1 MTIPERVLNCR
12 FSLQIKTTKVQR
24 MTMLNRPEL
33 RWGHK
38 LKLQAAKALT
48 LIVFFTLEPA
58 VAGEN
63 PAVYRYQQANGV
75 TAFSDRAPKDRP
87 YQLVRFDCFACA
99 LQSAVNW
106 HNTPLFLQKYQQE
119 IASAA
124 KQHQLDPALLRAVI
138 HAESAFNPKALSK
151 SGAAGLM
158 QLMPDTASEV
168 GVKNVWHQQQNIQ
181 GGASYL
187 SSLLKRYKGNIKLA
201 MAAYN
206 AGPGAVDKHQGI
218 PPYTETQVYVERV
231 VLLWS
236 RYQKAT

>member
-1 MTIPERVLNCR
+1 
-12 FSLQIKTTKVQR
+12 
-24 MTMLNRPEL
+24 MTMLNKLIPK
-33 RWGHK
+33 WGHK
-38 LKLQAAKALT
+38 FKLQAAKALT
-48 LIVFFTLEPA
+48 LSVFLMLPSA
-58 VAGEN
+58 VIAKN
-63 PAVYRYQQANGV
+63 PPIYRYQQANGV
-75 TAFSDRAPKDRP
+75 IAFSDRAPKNRP
-87 YQLVRFDCFACA
+87 YQLLRLDCFACGA
-99 LQSAVNW
+99 QSSVNW
-106 HNTPLFLQKYQQE
+106 HNTPLFLQNYQQE

-138 HAESAFNPKALSK
+138 HAESAFNAKALSK

-158 QLMPDTASEV
+158 QLMPETATDL
-168 GVKNVWHQQQNIQ
+168 GVTNVWHQQQNIQ

-206 AGPGAVDKHQGI
+206 AGSGAVDKHQGI
-218 PPYTETQVYVERV
+218 PPYRETQRYVERV

>member
-1 MTIPERVLNCR
+1 M
-12 FSLQIKTTKVQR
+12 QR
-24 MTMLNRPEL
+24 MTMLNKL
-33 RWGHK
+33 ISKWGHK

-48 LIVFFTLEPA
+48 LSVFLMLPPA
-58 VAGEN
+58 VVAEN
-63 PAVYRYQQANGV
+63 PPVYRYRQANGII
-75 TAFSDRAPKDRP
+75 AFSDRAPKNRP
-87 YQLVRFDCFACA
+87 YQLLRFDCFACSV
-99 LQSAVNW
+99 QSAVLW

-119 IASAA
+119 ITSAA

-138 HAESAFNPKALSK
+138 HAESAFDAKALSK

-158 QLMPDTASEV
+158 QLMPETATDL
-168 GVKNVWHQQQNIQ
+168 GVTNVWHQQQNIQ
-181 GGASYL
+181 GGAAYL

-218 PPYTETQVYVERV
+218 PPYTETQLYVERV

-236 RYQKAT
+236 RYQKAI

>member
-1 MTIPERVLNCR
+1 
-12 FSLQIKTTKVQR
+12 
-24 MTMLNRPEL
+24 MLNRAVL

-48 LIVFFTLEPA
+48 LIVFFRLDPA
-58 VAGEN
+58 LAEEN

-75 TAFSDRAPKDRP
+75 TAFSDRAPKNRP
-87 YQLVRFDCFACA
+87 YQLLRFDCYACD
-99 LQSAVNW
+99 LKSAVNW

-119 IASAA
+119 ITSAA

-138 HAESAFNPKALSK
+138 HAESAFNPRALSK

-158 QLMPDTASEV
+158 QLMPDTATEV

-181 GGASYL
+181 GGAFYL
-187 SSLLKRYKGNIKLA
+187 ASLLKRYKDDVKLA

-218 PPYTETQVYVERV
+218 PPYAETQRYVERV
-231 VLLWS
+231 QLLFS
-236 RYQKAT
+236 RYQKAAYSS

>member
-1 MTIPERVLNCR
+1 MLDRLN
-12 FSLQIKTTKVQR
+12 T
-24 MTMLNRPEL
+24 

-48 LIVFFTLEPA
+48 ACVFFLLITTASAAEP
-58 VAGEN
+58 
-63 PAVYRYQQANGV
+63 PVYRYQQANGI

-87 YQLVRFDCFACA
+87 YQRLRFDCFAC
-99 LQSAVNW
+99 SSYSTENW
-106 HNTPLFLQKYQQE
+106 HTTPLFLQQYQQE
-119 IASAA
+119 ISRAA
-124 KQHQLDPALLRAVI
+124 TEYQLDPALLRAVI

-158 QLMPDTASEV
+158 QLMPDTATEV
-168 GVKNVWHQQQNIQ
+168 GVTNVWHQQQNIQ

-187 SSLLKRYKGNIKLA
+187 SSLLQRYKGDIKLA

-231 VLLWS
+231 LLLWS
-236 RYQKAT
+236 RYQKAS

>member
-1 MTIPERVLNCR
+1 M
-12 FSLQIKTTKVQR
+12 QR
-24 MTMLNRPEL
+24 MTMLNKSVL
-33 RWGHK
+33 KWGHK
-38 LKLQAAKALT
+38 LKLQAAKVLT
-48 LIVFFTLEPA
+48 AGVFLILATTV
-58 VAGEN
+58 VADN
-63 PAVYRYQQANGV
+63 PPVYRYQQANGV
-75 TAFSDRAPKDRP
+75 TSFSDRAPKNRP

-99 LQSAVNW
+99 LKSTVNW

-119 IASAA
+119 ITTAA
-124 KQHQLDPALLRAVI
+124 QHHQLDPALLRAVI

-158 QLMPDTASEV
+158 QLMPDTATEV

-187 SSLLKRYKGNIKLA
+187 SSLLKRYKGDIKLA

-218 PPYTETQVYVERV
+218 PPFAETQTYVERV
-231 VLLWS
+231 QLLFS
-236 RYQKAT
+236 RYQKAVYSS

>member
-1 MTIPERVLNCR
+1 ML
-12 FSLQIKTTKVQR
+12 IKSA
-24 MTMLNRPEL
+24 L

-38 LKLQAAKALT
+38 LKLQAAKVLT
-48 LIVFFTLEPA
+48 GCVFLVLTTT
-58 VAGEN
+58 VAADN

-75 TAFSDRAPKDRP
+75 TAFSDRAPKNRP
-87 YQLVRFDCFACA
+87 YQLVRFDCFACE
-99 LQSAVNW
+99 LKSTVNW

-119 IASAA
+119 ISVAA
-124 KQHQLDPALLRAVI
+124 KNHQLDPALLRAVI

-158 QLMPDTASEV
+158 QLMPDTATEV

-206 AGPGAVDKHQGI
+206 AGPGAVDKHQGM
-218 PPYTETQVYVERV
+218 PPYAETQTYVERV
-231 VLLWS
+231 QLLFS
-236 RYQKAT
+236 RYQKAVYSS

>member
-1 MTIPERVLNCR
+1 
-12 FSLQIKTTKVQR
+12 
-24 MTMLNRPEL
+24 MLNKL
-33 RWGHK
+33 NKLNKLTSKWGHK

-48 LIVFFTLEPA
+48 LSVFLMLPSA
-58 VAGEN
+58 VIAKN
-63 PAVYRYQQANGV
+63 PPVYRYQQANGV
-75 TAFSDRAPKDRP
+75 IAFSDRAPKNRP
-87 YQLVRFDCFACA
+87 YQLLRLDCFACGA
-99 LQSAVNW
+99 QSAVNW
-106 HNTPLFLQKYQQE
+106 HNTPLFLQNYQQE

-138 HAESAFNPKALSK
+138 HAESAFNAKALSK

-158 QLMPDTASEV
+158 QLMPETATDL
-168 GVKNVWHQQQNIQ
+168 GVTNVWHQQQNIQ
-181 GGASYL
+181 GGAAYL

-206 AGPGAVDKHQGI
+206 AGSGAVDKHQGI
-218 PPYTETQVYVERV
+218 PPYRETQRYVERV

>member
-1 MTIPERVLNCR
+1 
-12 FSLQIKTTKVQR
+12 
-24 MTMLNRPEL
+24 MTMLNGL
-33 RWGHK
+33 ALKWGHK

-48 LIVFFTLEPA
+48 ACIFLMLATTVMA
-58 VAGEN
+58 DN
-63 PAVYRYQQANGV
+63 PPVYRYQQSNGV
-75 TAFSDRAPKDRP
+75 TAFSDRAPKNQP
-87 YQLVRFDCFACA
+87 YQLVRFDCFACD
-99 LQSAVNW
+99 LQSKVNW

-119 IASAA
+119 IAAA
-124 KQHQLDPALLRAVI
+124 ALHHQVNPALLRAII

-158 QLMPDTASEV
+158 QLMPDTATEF

-218 PPYTETQVYVERV
+218 PPYAETQTYVERV
-231 VLLWS
+231 QLLFS
-236 RYQKAT
+236 RYQKAGYSS

>member
-1 MTIPERVLNCR
+1 
-12 FSLQIKTTKVQR
+12 
-24 MTMLNRPEL
+24 MLNKL
-33 RWGHK
+33 ISKWGHK

-48 LIVFFTLEPA
+48 LSVFLMLPSA
-58 VAGEN
+58 VIAKN
-63 PAVYRYQQANGV
+63 PPIYRYQQANGV
-75 TAFSDRAPKDRP
+75 TAFSDRAPKNRP

-138 HAESAFNPKALSK
+138 HAESAFNAKALSK

-158 QLMPDTASEV
+158 QLMPETATDL
-168 GVKNVWHQQQNIQ
+168 GVTNVWHQQQNIQ

-206 AGPGAVDKHQGI
+206 AGSGAVDKHQGI
-218 PPYTETQVYVERV
+218 PPYRETQRYVERV

>member
-1 MTIPERVLNCR
+1 M
-12 FSLQIKTTKVQR
+12 QR
-24 MTMLNRPEL
+24 MTMLIKSAL

-38 LKLQAAKALT
+38 LKLQAAKVLT
-48 LIVFFTLEPA
+48 GCVFLVLTTT
-58 VAGEN
+58 VAADN
-63 PAVYRYQQANGV
+63 PPVYRYQQANGV
-75 TAFSDRAPKDRP
+75 TAFSDRAPKNRP
-87 YQLVRFDCFACA
+87 YQLVRFDCFACD
-99 LQSAVNW
+99 LKSTVNW

-119 IASAA
+119 ISVAA
-124 KQHQLDPALLRAVI
+124 KNHQLDPALLRAVI

-158 QLMPDTASEV
+158 QLMPDTATEV

-187 SSLLKRYKGNIKLA
+187 SSLLKRYKGDIKLA

-218 PPYTETQVYVERV
+218 PPYAETQTYVERV
-231 VLLWS
+231 QLLFS
-236 RYQKAT
+236 RYQKAVYSS

>member
-1 MTIPERVLNCR
+1 ML
-12 FSLQIKTTKVQR
+12 IKSV
-24 MTMLNRPEL
+24 L

-38 LKLQAAKALT
+38 LKLQAAKVLT
-48 LIVFFTLEPA
+48 GCVFLVLTTT
-58 VAGEN
+58 VAADN
-63 PAVYRYQQANGV
+63 PPVYRYQQANGV
-75 TAFSDRAPKDRP
+75 TAFSDRAPKNRP
-87 YQLVRFDCFACA
+87 YQLVRFDCFACE
-99 LQSAVNW
+99 LQSTVNW

-119 IASAA
+119 ISVAA
-124 KQHQLDPALLRAVI
+124 KNHQLDPALLRAVI

-158 QLMPDTASEV
+158 QLMPDTATEV

-187 SSLLKRYKGNIKLA
+187 SSLIKRYKGNMKLA

-218 PPYTETQVYVERV
+218 PPYAETQRYVERV
-231 VLLWS
+231 QLLLS
-236 RYQKAT
+236 RYQKAAYSS

>member
-1 MTIPERVLNCR
+1 ML
-12 FSLQIKTTKVQR
+12 IKSV
-24 MTMLNRPEL
+24 L

-48 LIVFFTLEPA
+48 WGVFFILFPA
-58 VAGEN
+58 AAAEN
-63 PAVYRYQQANGV
+63 PAIYRYQQANGV
-75 TAFSDRAPKDRP
+75 TAFSDRAPNNRP
-87 YQLVRFDCFACA
+87 YQLVRFDCFACGVHNT
-99 LQSAVNW
+99 VNW
-106 HNTPLFLQKYQQE
+106 HNTPLFLQQYQQE

-124 KQHQLDPALLRAVI
+124 KQHQLDPALIRAVI

-158 QLMPDTASEV
+158 QLMPDTATEA

-187 SSLLKRYKGNIKLA
+187 ASLLKRYKDDVKLA

-218 PPYTETQVYVERV
+218 PPYAETQRYVERV
-231 VLLWS
+231 QLLFS
-236 RYQKAT
+236 RYQKAAYSS

>member
-1 MTIPERVLNCR
+1 M
-12 FSLQIKTTKVQR
+12 
-24 MTMLNRPEL
+24 
-33 RWGHK
+33 
-38 LKLQAAKALT
+38 
-48 LIVFFTLEPA
+48 
-58 VAGEN
+58 
-63 PAVYRYQQANGV
+63 
-75 TAFSDRAPKDRP
+75 
-87 YQLVRFDCFACA
+87 
-99 LQSAVNW
+99 
-106 HNTPLFLQKYQQE
+106 
-119 IASAA
+119 
-124 KQHQLDPALLRAVI
+124 I

-158 QLMPDTASEV
+158 QLMPDTATEV

>member
-1 MTIPERVLNCR
+1 
-12 FSLQIKTTKVQR
+12 
-24 MTMLNRPEL
+24 MLNKSVFK
-33 RWGHK
+33 WGHK

-48 LIVFFTLEPA
+48 WIVFFMLEPA
-58 VAGEN
+58 FAWES

-75 TAFSDRAPKDRP
+75 TAFSDRPPKNQP
-87 YQLVRFDCFACA
+87 YQLLRFDCYACD
-99 LQSAVNW
+99 LKSAVNW

-119 IASAA
+119 ISSAA

-158 QLMPDTASEV
+158 QLMPDTATEV
-168 GVKNVWHQQQNIQ
+168 GVTNVWHQQQNIQ
-181 GGASYL
+181 GGAFYL
-187 SSLLKRYKGNIKLA
+187 SSLLKRYKGNIRLA

-218 PPYTETQVYVERV
+218 PPFSETHTYVERV

-236 RYQKAT
+236 RYQNAV

>member
-1 MTIPERVLNCR
+1 MLTKAVL
-12 FSLQIKTTKVQR
+12 K
-24 MTMLNRPEL
+24 
-33 RWGHK
+33 WGHK
-38 LKLQAAKALT
+38 LKLQAAKALAGC
-48 LIVFFTLEPA
+48 VFLMLAATA
-58 VAGEN
+58 SADN
-63 PAVYRYQQANGV
+63 PAVYRYQQNNGV
-75 TAFSDRAPKDRP
+75 TAFSDRAPKNRP
-87 YQLVRFDCFACA
+87 YQLVRFDCFACD
-99 LQSAVNW
+99 LRSTVNW

-119 IASAA
+119 IATAS
-124 KQHQLDPALLRAVI
+124 KDHQLDPALLRAVI

-158 QLMPDTASEV
+158 QLMPDTATEV

-218 PPYTETQVYVERV
+218 PPYHETQRYIERV
-231 VLLWS
+231 ELLWS
-236 RYQKAT
+236 RYQKASHSS